1 MNVTAIPQW
10 GRKDIYHFPFH
21 SFNYIHGSLRSSCH
35 RNFDGMDY
43 YLTTMALIQ
52 AWPIV
57 MAFAYGLVP
66 NKAANVRLI
75 FSSHAQNAYR
85 GKQSMVK

>member
-1 MNVTAIPQW
+1 MSLQFPS
-10 GRKDIYHFPFH
+10 GRAKDIYHFPFH
-21 SFNYIHGSLRSSCH
+21 SFNYIHASLRSSCH
-35 RNFDGMDY
+35 RNFDDMDY

-66 NKAANVRLI
+66 NKAANVRLYSTALLKMHI
-75 FSSHAQNAYR
+75 AAGNLW
-85 GKQSMVK
+85 